1 MYLLGIEFHSP
12 NFEVDVMLQHILYQW
27 SEQCGVI
34 LGREIILVF
43 KMYCRWIDVV
53 IYINLRNFMAKTAT
67 FSQLKCFNNLF
78 IYNWILVMAHSVY
91 FALLHRVIHR
101 KMRFSIAIDAF
112 LYQYHLTYWKYLYFL
127 MIDYMVIFYDQCNFI
142 LCTSKIEVSILE
154 NTDVNNQ
161 ILRAR
166 RYYYFDKVFIYNKS
180 IILTIYF
187 KV

>member
-1 MYLLGIEFHSP
+1 MNNY
-12 NFEVDVMLQHILYQW
+12 
-27 SEQCGVI
+27 
-34 LGREIILVF
+34 
-43 KMYCRWIDVV
+43 VV

-78 IYNWILVMAHSVY
+78 IHLQFNFGYATQHSVY

-101 KMRFSIAIDAF
+101 QMRFSIAINAF
-112 LYQYHLTYWKYLYFL
+112 LYQYHLTYWKYSKKYLYFL
-127 MIDYMVIFYDQCNFI
+127 MIDYMVIFYDQCIFI
-142 LCTSKIEVSILE
+142 LCTSKIKLSTLE

-166 RYYYFDKVFIYNKS
+166 RCYYFDKIFIYNKS

>member
-1 MYLLGIEFHSP
+1 MQIVSARHRIPLPQFWSRC
-12 NFEVDVMLQHILYQW
+12 DVTQHILYQW

-101 KMRFSIAIDAF
+101 QMRFSIAIAIDAF
-112 LYQYHLTYWKYLYFL
+112 LYQYHLTYWKYLKKYLYFL
-127 MIDYMVIFYDQCNFI
+127 MIDYMVIFLWSMHF
-142 LCTSKIEVSILE
+142 
-154 NTDVNNQ
+154 
-161 ILRAR
+161 
-166 RYYYFDKVFIYNKS
+166 YFMHK
-180 IILTIYF
+180 
-187 KV
+187 